1 MNAPPVDTGTLDTA
15 PLTAAPEDAG
25 RPLQGRTACFH
36 CGLDVDAP
44 GRWPTLV
51 DGEQR
56 EMCCAGCQAVAQAI
70 VAAGLDDYYRHRS
83 GPAAGPEAVPAEL
96 AALQVFDAPE
106 VQARFVRDGGQSLET
121 TLMLDGLRCG
131 ACVWLIE
138 RSLAAVPGVTAASV
152 NFATERAVVR
162 WDPARTRLSALL
174 SRIAAV
180 GYRAMPFDAQ
190 QREAHLARA
199 TKTLFRRLFVAGIG
213 MMQVMMYAF
222 PVYTAEAGD
231 IDWSF
236 EHAMRW
242 ASLVLT
248 LPVVLYSAQPFF
260 AGALRDLR
268 ARSLGMDVPVAIGVG
283 TAFAASA
290 WATVAGRGEVYF
302 DSVTM
307 FVFLLLGARYL
318 EWIARRRASRA
329 IDAVSA
335 ALPEQVERLS
345 PDLAC
350 TIDDRTADPVRLAA
364 ISTETVP
371 ALRLAPGDLVMVANG
386 ARIPA
391 DGRIV
396 AGSTAIDQ
404 SLLTGESIPVPRGVG
419 DELAGGAINAGS
431 PVYVRVLRSR
441 ADSAL
446 STIERLIERAA
457 LEKPAIA
464 ELADRVAAWFVVA
477 LLLFAAG
484 VLIFW
489 WAVDAP
495 RALPIA
501 IAVLV
506 VSCPCALSL
515 ATPAALAATTGA
527 ITRRGIL
534 LSSGRALESMA
545 TCTDVVFDKTGT
557 LTEGRPRLVHT
568 ETFRDHEIDLGAD
581 AALALAAALESGS
594 AHPLAA
600 ALVQAATERAAE
612 ERDAPARTPTA
623 SSIAVHPGLGVAGVV
638 DGRALRLGAYRF
650 ATDFG
655 DESVSGELDRGDDGR
670 DRGDDGPDPG
680 GDTHDRGD
688 APHDGRGDTPAHARH
703 TGTRAVA
710 SSRPAHSDP
719 TPGSDDLARGS
730 EVWLADARGPI
741 ARFVLVDALRADGE
755 ACVRTLQRS
764 GLRVHLLSGD
774 RPQAVEALAGQ
785 LHMTSW
791 RAGASPADKLT
802 QVRALQAQ
810 GRRVLMVGDGI
821 NDAPVLAAADASLA
835 VGHAT
840 ALART
845 AADTVLLSDRL
856 AMIPELLGIAR
867 RTRSVIRQNLMWASL
882 YNTVAIP
889 AAAAGYV
896 PPWLAAIGMSL
907 SSLLVVGNALRLRLP
922 ARAASE
928 VPAQSGAA
936 PGRT

>member
-1 MNAPPVDTGTLDTA
+1 MNAGPQ
-15 PLTAAPEDAG
+15 DAG
-25 RPLQGRTACFH
+25 ARLQDRVVCFH
-36 CGLDVDAP
+36 CGQAVDAP
-44 GRWPTLV
+44 GRWRTPV
-51 DGEQR
+51 DGEDR

-83 GPAAGPEAVPAEL
+83 APAAGPEAVPAEL

-106 VQARFVRDGGQSLET
+106 VQARFVRGGGEDLET

-190 QREAHLARA
+190 QREAQLARA

-345 PDLAC
+345 PERAA
-350 TIDDRTADPVRLAA
+350 TVDDRAADPARLAA
-364 ISTETVP
+364 IPTETVP
-371 ALRLAPGDLVMVANG
+371 ALRLAPGDLVMVGNG

-404 SLLTGESIPVPRGVG
+404 SLLTGESIPVPRTVG
-419 DELAGGAINAGS
+419 DELAGGSINAGS
-431 PVYVRVLRSR
+431 PIYLRVLRSR

-477 LLLFAAG
+477 LLLLATG
-484 VLIFW
+484 VLLFW
-489 WAVDAP
+489 WVVDAP

-515 ATPAALAATTGA
+515 ATPAALAASTGA

-534 LSSGRALESMA
+534 LASGRALETMA

-557 LTEGRPRLVHT
+557 LTEGRPRLVDT
-568 ETFRDHEIDLGAD
+568 ETFRDLDAD
-581 AALALAAALESGS
+581 AALALAAAMESGS

-600 ALVQAATERAAE
+600 ALVQAAA
-612 ERDAPARTPTA
+612 ARTPSAAPREAPTA
-623 SSIAVHPGLGVAGVV
+623 SAIVVHPGLGVEAVV
-638 DGRALRLGAYRF
+638 AGRALRLGARRF
-650 ATDFG
+650 AVADG
-655 DESVSGELDRGDDGR
+655 DV
-670 DRGDDGPDPG
+670 DPG
-680 GDTHDRGD
+680 SATDRAPDSVIDRSPAGDG
-688 APHDGRGDTPAHARH
+688 A
-703 TGTRAVA
+703 AVA
-710 SSRPAHSDP
+710 RP
-719 TPGSDDLARGS
+719 GGEGS
-730 EVWLADARGPI
+730 EVWLADAQGPL
-741 ARFVLVDALRADGE
+741 ARFALVDALRADGA
-755 ACVRTLQRS
+755 ACVRSLQQS

-774 RPQAVEALAGQ
+774 RQEAVAALAAQ
-785 LHMTSW
+785 LQMTSW
-791 RAGASPADKLT
+791 RAGASPADKLA
-802 QVRALQAQ
+802 QVRALQAP

-856 AMIPELLGIAR
+856 AMIPELLAIAR
-867 RTRSVIRQNLMWASL
+867 RTRVVIRQNLTWASL
-882 YNTVAIP
+882 YNAVAIP

-907 SSLLVVGNALRLRLP
+907 SSLLVVGNALHLRLP
-922 ARAASE
+922 ARMAADAPPTAE
-928 VPAQSGAA
+928 APAAVPHDTA
-936 PGRT
+936 PPDRASR